1 MKTDDLIRV
10 LASDAGALAPSPERA
25 FGKAML
31 AAVPLAGIVFFAILG
46 PRPDID
52 TALESLR
59 FLLKFAVTLTLLAT
73 MILASLRLARP
84 TGRLP
89 LWALVP
95 APAVV
100 ILASVVEWLVLPPGT
115 RLAAMIGHNAVICMV
130 AIPVIG
136 LLPLAA
142 FITALRSAAPARPTL
157 SGAIAGLMAGGLA
170 ATFYAAHCTDDSPLF
185 VALWYSLAVALLG
198 AVGALAG
205 RHFAR
210 W

>member
-10 LASDAGALAPSPERA
+10 LASDSSALAASPERT

-31 AAVPLAGIVFFAILG
+31 AAVPLAGLVFFAILG
-46 PRPDID
+46 PRPDIG
-52 TALESLR
+52 TAIESLR
-59 FLLKFAVTLTLLAT
+59 FLLKFVVTLTLLAT
-73 MILASLRLARP
+73 MILVSLRLARP

-89 LWALVP
+89 LWVLVP
-95 APAVV
+95 APALVV
-100 ILASVVEWLVLPPGT
+100 LAAAIEWLVLPPGT
-115 RLAAMIGHNAVICMV
+115 RLAAMIGHNSAICLT

-142 FITALRSAAPARPTL
+142 FIAALRIAAPARPAL
-157 SGAIAGLMAGGLA
+157 SGALAGLMAGGLA

-198 AVGALAG
+198 AVGAVAG
-205 RHFAR
+205 HRFAR

>member
-10 LASDAGALAPSPERA
+10 LASDTSALSPSPERA
-25 FGKAML
+25 FAKALL
-31 AAVPLAGIVFFAILG
+31 AAVPLAGLVFFVLLG
-46 PRPDID
+46 PRPDLG
-52 TALESLR
+52 TALDSQR
-59 FLLKFAVTLTLLAT
+59 FLMKFVVTLTLLAT

-84 TGRLP
+84 TGRLA
-89 LWALVP
+89 LWALLP

-100 ILASVVEWLVLPPGT
+100 AVAATVEWLVLPPGM
-115 RLAAMIGHNAVICMV
+115 RLAAMIGHNAAICLT

-136 LLPLAA
+136 LLPLSA
-142 FITALRSAAPARPTL
+142 FIAALRGAAPARPAL

-198 AVGALAG
+198 LIGAVAG
-205 RHFAR
+205 HRFAR